1 MVTIDN
7 KSVDIDT
14 LSISAIDTR
23 DYPNFTDAY
32 VDYAQ
37 FEDHTPLDAKQLKKL
52 TRKYPTLAQ
61 DMLHNQY
68 SHPNT

>member
-37 FEDHTPLDAKQLKKL
+37 FEDHTPLDANQLEK
-52 TRKYPTLAQ
+52 
-61 DMLHNQY
+61 
-68 SHPNT
+68 